1 MAPDP
6 ASNGFLFARLEPVL
20 LALSVLRSGFC
31 CEEVRFMVY
40 PLHTRT
46 TVVSDT
52 SVSSLVQSFV
62 FCAVD
67 IASSDLAV
75 GSVLPEVVLVTCSVR
90 DRG

>member
-1 MAPDP
+1 
-6 ASNGFLFARLEPVL
+6 
-20 LALSVLRSGFC
+20 
-31 CEEVRFMVY
+31 MVY

-52 SVSSLVQSFV
+52 GMSSLVQSFV